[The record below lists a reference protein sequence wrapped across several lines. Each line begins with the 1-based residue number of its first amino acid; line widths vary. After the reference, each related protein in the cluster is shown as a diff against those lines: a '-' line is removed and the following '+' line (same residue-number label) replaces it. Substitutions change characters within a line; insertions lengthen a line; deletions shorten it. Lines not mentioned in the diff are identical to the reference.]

1 MGKAGTG
8 KDTIASYIKNIIE
21 NEEKQFVCK
30 FAFADPIKH
39 IAANMFPNITTQQLW
54 GPSKFRGEIVKG
66 AIAGKYWSEKHYRGR
81 LTVRRLSQ
89 KLTIRRLLQDIGTI
103 GREYDPKCW
112 IKCLDYRIKLRLHGS
127 SVIITDARQ
136 KNEYDY
142 LKRNNYFIINVVRKT
157 KKNKQTESH
166 ITEFG
171 QEKITDFDY
180 VIDNNISLS
189 KLKKL
194 IENKVMPEIQKHQH
208 KKRKRNNLAL

>member
-39 IAANMFPNITTQQLW
+39 IAANMFPNITTKQLW
-54 GPSKFRGEIVKG
+54 GSSKFRDEIVKG
-66 AIAGKYWSEKHYRGR
+66 AFAVHQWSEKNYRGR
-81 LTVRRLSQ
+81 LTVR
-89 KLTIRRLLQDIGTI
+89 KLLQNIGTI
-103 GREYDPKCW
+103 GRTYDPKCW

-171 QEKITDFDY
+171 QDKITDFDY
-180 VIDNNISLS
+180 VIDNNISLP

-208 KKRKRNNLAL
+208 KKKKAQ